1 MEFSVCH
8 SKCHVRMYKIF
19 NLKSGLVL
27 TNLQSSMFANFV
39 RPQCNSSKFIN
50 SASALRSVLGS
61 SFFFFFFVKNYSIKF
76 NNAFK
81 NSFDVNGPM
90 LQNFYCL
97 TIDQTTGLLSMPD
110 SIMPLFFFHIFSI
123 SLV

>member
-1 MEFSVCH
+1 MKFIKIH
-8 SKCHVRMYKIF
+8 KFSKCFEESAWKHVF
-19 NLKSGLVL
+19 L
-27 TNLQSSMFANFV
+27 
-39 RPQCNSSKFIN
+39 
-50 SASALRSVLGS
+50 
-61 SFFFFFFVKNYSIKF
+61 FFFVKNYSIKF